1 MALWRARVGAER
13 RVDFLLLLLLLL
25 LLKVSCAFWLADEEE
40 MNRVNDLRPA
50 LMKTMVASEQEWKVS
65 SL

>member
-25 LLKVSCAFWLADEEE
+25 KVSCAFWLADGEE
-40 MNRVNDLRPA
+40 MNRVNGLRPA
-50 LMKTMVASEQEWKVS
+50 LMKTMVASELEWKMS